1 MRVLR
6 AARTRSRAYTPRH
19 IHVITGD
26 GEHHTE
32 KLSDY
37 SAYYRVLK
45 ARYEE
50 LVLGAPD
57 TSTYPEPVDHCGV
70 CRWADVCT
78 SQWRADDHLSLVAGM
93 RRDQTRKLVAADV
106 CTTTELAG
114 MDRDPHVEGI
124 GDPTCERLRHQAE
137 LQVASRGLDTPL
149 VEVLEPE
156 RPPADADASG
166 ARRPLSLV
174 AGMRRDQT
182 RKLVAADVC
191 TTTELAGMDHDPH
204 VEASATPPAS
214 GAPPGGAP
222 VTTAAST
229 RLVEVLEP
237 ERPPADADPDEPWLK
252 RGFAALPAPSPGDV
266 FLDLE
271 GDPYALDG
279 DNLEYLFGVVDRD
292 DDGELRYQA
301 FWAHDRDEERAAFE
315 AVIDLIMDKLAADPD
330 MHVYHYAPYETT
342 AVKRLMGAHGTRE
355 TEVDVLLRGERFVD
369 LYTVLRQGVR
379 VGTESYSLKSI
390 EQLYMERPPGAG
402 HGRRRQHR
410 RVRALA
416 RLARPGDPRRDP

>member
-1 MRVLR
+1 MRGGADVIYQATFFDGRWRGHADFLLR
-6 AARTRSRAYTPRH
+6 VDTPSDLGEWSYEVADAKLARRVKAAAILQMCAYSEHLAALQGYTPHH

-37 SAYYRVLK
+37 SAYYRALK

-70 CRWADVCT
+70 CRWADVCK

-114 MDRDPHVEGI
+114 MDPDPHVEGI

-137 LQVASRGLDTPL
+137 LQVASRGLDTP
-149 VEVLEPE
+149 
-156 RPPADADASG
+156 
-166 ARRPLSLV
+166 
-174 AGMRRDQT
+174 
-182 RKLVAADVC
+182 
-191 TTTELAGMDHDPH
+191 
-204 VEASATPPAS
+204 
-214 GAPPGGAP
+214 
-222 VTTAAST
+222 
-229 RLVEVLEP
+229 LVEVLEP

-279 DNLEYLFGVVDRD
+279 NNLEYLFGVVDRD
-292 DDGELRYQA
+292 DDGALRYQA

-315 AVIDLIMDKLAADPD
+315 AVIDLDRWTSSP
-330 MHVYHYAPYETT
+330 PTPTCTCTT
-342 AVKRLMGAHGTRE
+342 TRR
-355 TEVDVLLRGERFVD
+355 TR
-369 LYTVLRQGVR
+369 
-379 VGTESYSLKSI
+379 
-390 EQLYMERPPGAG
+390 
-402 HGRRRQHR
+402 
-410 RVRALA
+410 
-416 RLARPGDPRRDP
+416 PRR